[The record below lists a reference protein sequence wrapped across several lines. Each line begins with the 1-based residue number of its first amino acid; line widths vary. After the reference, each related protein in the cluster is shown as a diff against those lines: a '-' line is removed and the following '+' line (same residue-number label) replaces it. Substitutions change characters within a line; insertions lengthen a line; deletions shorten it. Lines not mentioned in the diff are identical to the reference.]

1 MHARMRCDVVGATLW
16 LLAAILQGL
25 IVFPSSND
33 AVACPLLPSILQH
46 HLLISSSPVVR
57 HDLGMLSRGSRAD
70 LKLSPDLP
78 RMWFR
83 FDRSRSPSTEVTR
96 IDHDASQAHRPSF
109 LSPDVLKMNDAVRV

>member
-1 MHARMRCDVVGATLW
+1 MHARMRCDAVAATLW

-57 HDLGMLSRGSRAD
+57 HDPGMLSIGGRAD
-70 LKLSPDLP
+70 LEPSPDLP
-78 RMWFR
+78 R
-83 FDRSRSPSTEVTR
+83 V
-96 IDHDASQAHRPSF
+96 
-109 LSPDVLKMNDAVRV
+109 AV